1 MTEKR
6 PLNDEELDAIE
17 TNIVDA
23 LLNAAAY
30 RSKENHRQPIK
41 IVRNGKVLFK
51 FTIEAIDE
59 DTWRRCRQQNL
70 RNKGKRNEELNEAR
84 FLSQVIYEATI
95 DEDKAR
101 VWNNKAVWQKLNAI
115 SGVDVVNAVLLPAE
129 KTKLAEILEELSGYN
144 DDLDQMIADL

>member
-1 MTEKR
+1 M
-6 PLNDEELDAIE
+6 
-17 TNIVDA
+17 
-23 LLNAAAY
+23 
-30 RSKENHRQPIK
+30 
-41 IVRNGKVLFK
+41 RNGKVLFK

-84 FLSQVIYEATI
+84 FLSQVIYEATS

-101 VWNNKAVWQKLNAI
+101 VWNNKAVWQKLNVI

-129 KTKLAEILEELSGYN
+129 KTRLAEKLEELSGYN